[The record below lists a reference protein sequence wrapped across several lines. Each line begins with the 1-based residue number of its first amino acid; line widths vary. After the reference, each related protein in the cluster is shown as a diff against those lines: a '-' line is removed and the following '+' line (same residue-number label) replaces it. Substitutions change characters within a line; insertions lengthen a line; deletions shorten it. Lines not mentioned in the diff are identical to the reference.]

1 MFQCG
6 FLPELPQY
14 LLHWFSLH
22 STLQFGWSFPP
33 FNVLAFALRTL
44 RVNRFGEPL
53 NLWCDLR
60 RDLAQ
65 IEWPCFRLVP

>member
-1 MFQCG
+1 MFQCD
-6 FLPELPQY
+6 FLPGLPRC
-14 LLHWFSLH
+14 LLHWFGLH
-22 STLQFGWSFPP
+22 STLRFGLLFRP
-33 FNVLAFALRTL
+33 FDLLAFALRTL

-53 NLWCDLR
+53 NLWCELT